1 MTYQEELEQIIF
13 KKVLTPGEKMR
24 YPFYG
29 TIVTKDWA
37 EHGFFALTASA
48 LLVATVPER
57 KDGKPWIARFELDDI
72 SWTRTTRSLAPGQYV
87 TEILFKDNR
96 QCKIRAAKK
105 LLFGNMPDQEKNFT
119 KFMEIMADYAK

>member
-29 TIVTKDWA
+29 TVVTKDWA

-48 LLVATVPER
+48 LLIATVPER

-72 SWTRTTRSLAPGQYV
+72 SWTKCRRSLAPGQYII
-87 TEILFKDNR
+87 EILFKDDR
-96 QCKIRAAKK
+96 QCKVRAAKK
-105 LLFGNMPDQEKNFT
+105 LFFDSMPDQEKNFT
-119 KFMEIMADYAK
+119 KFMEIMSAYEK